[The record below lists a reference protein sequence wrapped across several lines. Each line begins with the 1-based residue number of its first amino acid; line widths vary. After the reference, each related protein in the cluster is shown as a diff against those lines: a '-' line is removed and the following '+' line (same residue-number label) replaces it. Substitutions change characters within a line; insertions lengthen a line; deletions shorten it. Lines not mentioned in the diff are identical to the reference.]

1 MSTFLKLKRS
11 STSPTAVPSSLRNGE
26 PAYSYGLGSYPDKV
40 TAAGGSSVNAGGKLF
55 IGQGT
60 EDVNGHAANRDVIGG
75 KYFTDMLDH
84 EHGTLTANSAIV
96 IDQNSKIDV
105 LNVDN
110 LTFDSNT
117 ISSTN
122 ANGDIILDPAGSGEI
137 NIVDDTFLSFGTDKN
152 AKIEYDENGTDQ
164 VQVTGADW
172 DFNVNVTIDGN
183 LTLNGNQT
191 FSIDDNTASAF
202 LVQEGT
208 NEYIN
213 IDTTDN
219 AELLT
224 LGNNLAS
231 VNVVVEDNVTNAF
244 LVKEGTS
251 EYIALDT
258 TNGSELITFSTADV
272 VVDNDLSVNGGDLTT
287 NQTSFNLL
295 NTNATTVNFAG
306 AATSVEIGA
315 ATGTTNV
322 NNNLDVDGDV
332 NIDGGDLT
340 VSTATFNLANTTA
353 TTVNFAGAGTN
364 IQIGAS
370 TGTTNVNNNLDVD
383 GDVNIDGGDLT
394 VSTATFN
401 LANTTA
407 TTVNAFGAGTA
418 IDIGAT
424 TGTTSIN
431 NNLDVDLDLNVDGGD
446 ITTNQTSFNL
456 LNTNATTVNA
466 FGAATTVEIGA
477 ATGTTNVNNDLDVDG
492 DVNIDGGDL
501 TVSTTTFNLAN
512 STATTVNAFGAA
524 ATINMGASGGT
535 MTVANDVVDLDGD
548 LNVDGADI
556 TTNQTTFNLL
566 NTNATTVNAF
576 GAATTVNL
584 GTSNTLLDLGHIR
597 IQGDTI
603 STDNTNAQDLVLDPF
618 PDAGDAGGNVV
629 IRGNLQVSGTT
640 TTVNSTEMSVN
651 DPVFTIGDTVSE
663 KTVTTSASSGAT
675 DLVIDNPSSI
685 VEGATIS
692 GTGIPSNTTISN
704 VRISFHVSQN
714 FSSAPSAGATLYF
727 YDGTS
732 FAEIGTFVSQTA
744 SEVTLDLASNI
755 STRGDD
761 FYNGNSLSTVNT
773 GTPISAQLAS
783 IQKVNTKVFNST
795 TITISN
801 ATTAGISAEASV
813 TISQAS
819 DDNMDRGIQYKY
831 LDGTT
836 SRLGFFGY
844 DESTTTESE
853 KYFTYIPE
861 ATNNANV
868 FSGTRG
874 AAWFKTVKL
883 DDGVQNGVAFF
894 DQYNRI
900 TRTVAAG
907 TSDVDT
913 SNQILTVDGSGVPVW
928 TTTFDG
934 GTY

>member
-1 MSTFLKLKRS
+1 MSTFLKIKRS
-11 STSPTAVPSSLRNGE
+11 STSPTAVPTNLRNGE

-40 TAAGGSSVNAGGKLF
+40 TAGGGSSVNAGGKLY

-60 EDVNGHAANRDVIGG
+60 EDVNGHAANRDIVGG
-75 KYFTDMLDH
+75 KYFTDMMDH
-84 EHGTLTANSAIV
+84 QHGTLTANSALI
-96 IDQNSKIDV
+96 IDQDSKIDIF
-105 LNVDN
+105 NVDN
-110 LTFDSNT
+110 LRFDANT

-137 NIVDDTFLSFGTDKN
+137 NIVDDTFLSFGSDKD
-152 AKIEYDENGTDQ
+152 AKIEYDENGTDR
-164 VQVTGADW
+164 VQVTGANWTFTTDIS
-172 DFNVNVTIDGN
+172 VTGN
-183 LTLNGNQT
+183 LSVTGTQS
-191 FSIDDNTASAF
+191 FSIPDNTANAYQLF
-202 LVQEGT
+202 EGGNVYFNVT
-208 NEYIN
+208 
-213 IDTTDN
+213 TTDN
-219 AELLT
+219 AELTT
-224 LGNNLAS
+224 LGNSLTS
-231 VNVVVEDNVTNAF
+231 VNVVVEDNVANAF

-258 TNGSELITFSTADV
+258 TNGSELITFSTGDV
-272 VVDNDLSVNGGDLTT
+272 DIDNDLNIDGGDLTT

-340 VSTATFNLANTTA
+340 VSTATFNLVNTTA
-353 TTVNFAGAGTN
+353 TTVNFAGAGTD

-576 GAATTVNL
+576 GAAATVNL
-584 GTSNTLLDLGHIR
+584 GASTTILDLGHIR
-597 IQGDTI
+597 IQGATI

-618 PDAGDAGGNVV
+618 PDAGDAGGNVI

-651 DPVFTIGDTVSE
+651 DPVFTIGDTVSS
-663 KTVTTSASSGAT
+663 KTITANASSGVNA
-675 DLVIDNPSSI
+675 LQVDNPASI
-685 VEGATIS
+685 VEGATITA
-692 GTGIPSNTTISN
+692 TGIPNGTTISN
-704 VRISFHVSQN
+704 VEIAFNVSAN
-714 FSSAPSAGATLYF
+714 FSSAPTAGDTIWF
-727 YDGTS
+727 FDGTS

-744 SEVTLDLASNI
+744 SLVTIDLASNI
-755 STRGDD
+755 SVRGDD
-761 FYNGNSLSTVNT
+761 FYNGNSLSTVGT
-773 GTPISAQLAS
+773 GTPTGGQLAS
-783 IQKVNTKVFNST
+783 VTKVNTKVFNT
-795 TITISN
+795 TTLELSAN
-801 ATTAGISAEASV
+801 TTAGFSVGDEV

-819 DDNMDRGIQYKY
+819 DDNMDRGIQFKY

-836 SRLGFFGY
+836 STLGFFGY
-844 DESTTTESE
+844 DESTTTEGE
-853 KYFTYIPE
+853 KYFTYIPD

-874 AAWFKTVKL
+874 AAYFKTVKL
-883 DDGVQNGVAFF
+883 DDGILNGVAFF
-894 DQYNRI
+894 DQFKRL

-907 TSDVDT
+907 TSDADT
-913 SNQILTVDGSGVPVW
+913 SNQILTVNGSGVPVW